1 MSKPWNLRFM
11 EYIGFSV
18 KSDSIL
24 LPLFRSS
31 PTPTRKPT
39 RQISQC
45 CIVCLGTS
53 EPPLWM
59 DILGTCTEPPPL
71 GYGFMQASPCMFALV
86 HHVAQ
91 HHKGS
96 GDARLESE
104 CDLSRDG
111 STHLR

>member
-1 MSKPWNLRFM
+1 MDGYTGNM
-11 EYIGFSV
+11 YGTA
-18 KSDSIL
+18 
-24 LPLFRSS
+24 PL
-31 PTPTRKPT
+31 
-39 RQISQC
+39 C
-45 CIVCLGTS
+45 
-53 EPPLWM
+53 
-59 DILGTCTEPPPL
+59 
-71 GYGFMQASPCMFALV
+71 YGFMQASPCMFTLV

>member
-1 MSKPWNLRFM
+1 
-11 EYIGFSV
+11 
-18 KSDSIL
+18 
-24 LPLFRSS
+24 
-31 PTPTRKPT
+31 
-39 RQISQC
+39 
-45 CIVCLGTS
+45 
-53 EPPLWM
+53 M
-59 DILGTCTEPPPL
+59 DDVLGTCTEPAPL